1 MSNDISIKAE
11 GLSKAY
17 RMFSDMNQRLKH
29 ALLHSFGKEYGSVFW
44 ALKDISFEVKRG
56 ESVGIVGENGA
67 GKSTLLQILAGTL
80 QPNEGWAD
88 VNGRIGALLEL
99 GSGFNPEFTGRENI
113 YMNAAVM
120 GLKNKEID
128 KKFDEILDFA
138 DIGDFVEQPLKTYSS
153 GMKMRLAFAVNTCI
167 EPEILIV
174 DEALAVGDAVFQS
187 KCYTRLRK
195 MVENGTS
202 LLFVSHSVDTVRS
215 LCSRALWLN
224 HGKSVMWGDAKEVCK
239 EYEKFCWKKQG
250 IEIGTEG
257 SKAEKI
263 ELSPEVLKAL
273 NDGVEDGLDERGIP
287 NSLFLP
293 NPDFDNILAS
303 HERYGTGELHILNYL
318 LTDSGGIVK
327 KTFDYNEI
335 IHIWCIAEIKKNVD
349 SDFAFGVTVK
359 DLKGNVV
366 FQLQDTYKINH
377 LNALAGDI
385 HVFSFKFK
393 ASLTHSTFSIRS
405 GIVAYK
411 GGHAFS
417 GFQYNFNELVVWD
430 MLETA
435 ALFSINQCPLY
446 PIGGPVSFSDKLF
459 TLKIE
464 KEE

>member
-128 KKFDEILDFA
+128 KKLDEILSFA

-153 GMKMRLAFAVNTCI
+153 GMKMRLAFAVNTCV

-174 DEALAVGDAVFQS
+174 DEALAVGDAVFQA

-287 NSLFLP
+287 KALFLP
-293 NPDFDNILAS
+293 NPKLDKMAADFG
-303 HERYGTGELHILNYL
+303 RYGTGELKIRNFL
-318 LTDSGGIVK
+318 LTDVHGTPKES
-327 KTFDYNEI
+327 FDYNEQI
-335 IHIWCIAEIKKNVD
+335 MGWGLLEPSRSID
-349 SDFAFGVTVK
+349 SDYIFGVIVK
-359 DLKGNVV
+359 DIKGQIV
-366 FQLQDTYKINH
+366 FQLQDTTRMHHICLKNQSCIACV
-377 LNALAGDI
+377 LSFNAALSHGTYMLRVGIGGYQNGNA
-385 HVFSFKFK
+385 FE
-393 ASLTHSTFSIRS
+393 S
-405 GIVAYK
+405 GIYRNDA
-411 GGHAFS
+411 
-417 GFQYNFNELVVWD
+417 LIVWD
-430 MLETA
+430 VFENA
-435 ALFSINQCPLY
+435 INFKVSPCKLF
-446 PIGGPVSFSDKLF
+446 PIGGPVALSGH
-459 TLKIE
+459 LKTYML
-464 KEE
+464 